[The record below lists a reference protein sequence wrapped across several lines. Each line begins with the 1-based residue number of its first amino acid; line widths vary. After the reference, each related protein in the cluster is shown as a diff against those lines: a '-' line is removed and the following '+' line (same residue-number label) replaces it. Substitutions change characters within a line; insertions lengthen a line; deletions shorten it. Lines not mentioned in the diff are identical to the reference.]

1 MKQRISHDQN
11 SATEKR
17 QGKGTEWNRED
28 SKTLFELFGELF
40 KSYIH
45 LFPKSSHHHE
55 QHRSAAGSVGGLII
69 WETLSVVFVHC
80 CRAQTNAWQMRSLL
94 KGVGQTP
101 ADFHARPQ
109 VKQLDC
115 RVTNTVSISK
125 KCDLSYNK

>member
-17 QGKGTEWNRED
+17 QRKGTEWNRED
-28 SKTLFELFGELF
+28 SKTLFELFKDFLRVTSTFFQIFSPPRATQKRCRLRRRVDNLGN
-40 KSYIH
+40 
-45 LFPKSSHHHE
+45 
-55 QHRSAAGSVGGLII
+55 
-69 WETLSVVFVHC
+69 TVVFVHC
-80 CRAQTNAWQMRSLL
+80 CRAQTNAWLMRSLF

-101 ADFHARPQ
+101 GDCHARPQ

-115 RVTNTVSISK
+115 RVANTVSISK